1 MRRGSRPSIPAFSF
15 LLNALFHWV
24 CRLKVMI
31 VDFSYLWRLAHDK
44 WGIYAKADRRV
55 EPDLTGDDGR
65 QSSMSVRRSS
75 RLFVVDS
82 VTTKSIALRRVV
94 AQQSEQ

>member
-1 MRRGSRPSIPAFSF
+1 
-15 LLNALFHWV
+15 
-24 CRLKVMI
+24 MI

-65 QSSMSVRRSS
+65 QKVQCQRGGVRAYS
-75 RLFVVDS
+75 L
-82 VTTKSIALRRVV
+82 SI
-94 AQQSEQ
+94 Q